1 LELSINTV
9 GFRNIIAHNEDLFA
23 KNIASEH
30 SNFPKVLTKIML
42 DRIGNLDTNNPKISI
57 MSCELKYNHPQKGV
71 IRLLKKQYFDEMDEK
86 GHHDRGFFTNQ
97 YITHLIKGDFYWIQL
112 TGESDKQ
119 KIQMNYRS
127 ETREKHNSTIITP
140 REKEILLLIAQG
152 IESCEI
158 AKTLYISNNTVNNH
172 RQNMLNRL
180 GIKDT
185 TALVHLAK
193 LCELTM
199 RIIFSFLK

>member
-1 LELSINTV
+1 
-9 GFRNIIAHNEDLFA
+9 
-23 KNIASEH
+23 
-30 SNFPKVLTKIML
+30 
-42 DRIGNLDTNNPKISI
+42 
-57 MSCELKYNHPQKGV
+57 
-71 IRLLKKQYFDEMDEK
+71 MDEK
-86 GHHDRGFFTNQ
+86 GHHDRGFFTTQ
-97 YITHLIKGDFYWIQL
+97 DITHLIKEDFYWIQL

-119 KIQMNYRS
+119 QIQMNYRR
-127 ETREKHNSTIITP
+127 ETRERRNSSIITL
-140 REKEILLLIAQG
+140 REKEILLLIAQV

-193 LCELTM
+193 LCEL
-199 RIIFSFLK
+199 I